1 MHMFKSLFKSAL
13 PHLIAVAVF
22 AIVAIVYCKP
32 ALEGKVL
39 QQSDITQ
46 WKGMAQD
53 ALNYK
58 DQYGTTPL
66 WTNNMFG
73 GMPAY
78 QITGIPGISFS
89 IGILDQLFTLNL
101 PEPIGLFFLASI
113 CFYFLAQV
121 LGFSTVIGI
130 IGGLAYSYA
139 TYNPIIVVVGHITKM
154 HAIAYLPFFIGSI
167 LLIFQKKYYLGAICT
182 AIATTLFVQSNHLQ
196 INYYG
201 LIIVL
206 VMSVFYL
213 VQWIKAKDFTHI
225 YKTIGFSLV
234 AGLMGLAV
242 NAVMLIGTAEFGKST
257 IRGGS
262 ALATKDSK
270 ITNTGLNKD
279 YALSYS
285 MFLSEPLVMMFPH
298 IYGASSDPNLVDP
311 TKSKAIEV
319 LQQMQPEVGQQLQ
332 SFLQF
337 YWGGIGFTAGP
348 PYVGVIIC
356 FFAFIG
362 FGSNKN
368 PNRWWIGA
376 VIVLSVLLAAG
387 AYFESFN
394 LVILKYLPL
403 YNKFRAPSMII
414 IVPTLLIG
422 ILAMYGMSAVIKA
435 TNFKSFLQEHKIG
448 WISLGFVFFAVM
460 ALYFSADFKS
470 ESEKQL
476 MSQIMQIQDPNQKAA
491 FEGPA
496 RDLVNAIAE
505 DRKGFI
511 ESDLARTFMF
521 IGAAFLIIYF
531 YIKRSIQE
539 TFFIVAIG
547 ILTLVDLF
555 QINVQYLKASQYVEA
570 AENDNA
576 FALTALDNALLKDKT
591 HYRVIDISRGVQN
604 SFNEGAILA
613 YHHKLVGGY
622 NPAKLSIY
630 QDLIENQWYNFPNC
644 LPTLNMMNTKY
655 IITGN
660 MASDTIPNPDALGN
674 AWFVKGIEFK
684 KGPRAVM
691 DHLSFFN
698 PKDTAVM
705 DEQDKIED
713 LAGLQVD
720 SNASIQLVQNKND
733 EVSYKAKTNAKQL
746 AVFSEIYYKDGWK
759 AFIDEKE
766 SPIVKVNY
774 VLRGLVVPAGDH
786 TIKFEFK
793 PASIT
798 GAKQIAGVASILL
811 WLSLITTIVFAVKN
825 LNKKENT
832 AK

>member
-1 MHMFKSLFKSAL
+1 MLKTIFKSAL
-13 PHLIAVAVF
+13 PHLLAIFVF

-32 ALEGKVL
+32 AIEGKVL
-39 QQSDITQ
+39 QQSDVTQ

-58 DQYGTTPL
+58 AQNGTTPL
-66 WTNNMFG
+66 WTNSMFG
-73 GMPAY
+73 GMPTF
-78 QITGIPGISFS
+78 QITGIPVSPYS
-89 IGILDQLFTLNL
+89 IGALDGIFTLRL
-101 PEPIGLFFLASI
+101 AEPVGLFFLASL

-121 LGFSTVIGI
+121 LGFSTLIGI

-139 TYNPIIVVVGHITKM
+139 TYNPIIVVVGHMTKM
-154 HAIAYLPFFIGSI
+154 HAIAYLPFFIGAI
-167 LLIFQKKYYLGAICT
+167 LLIFQKKYYIGAICT
-182 AIATTLFVQSNHLQ
+182 AIATALFVQANHLQ

-206 VMSVFYL
+206 AMSLYYL
-213 VQWIKAKDFTHI
+213 VIWIKAKEYTHI
-225 YKTIGFSLV
+225 LKTIGFSLI

-242 NAVMLIGTAEFGKST
+242 NAIMLMSTAEYGKAS

-298 IYGASSDPNLVDP
+298 VYGASSDPNLVDP
-311 TKSKAIEV
+311 AKSKAIEV

-348 PYVGVIIC
+348 PYVGIIIC
-356 FFAFIG
+356 FFACIG

-376 VIVLSVLLAAG
+376 VIVLSILLAAG
-387 AYFESFN
+387 SYFETFN
-394 LVILKYLPL
+394 VFILEHLPL
-403 YNKFRAPSMII
+403 YNKFRAPSMILVI
-414 IVPTLLIG
+414 PTLLIG
-422 ILAMYGMSAVIKA
+422 VLAMYGINA
-435 TNFKSFLQEHKIG
+435 TLQANNFKSFIEAHKIG
-448 WISLGFVFFAVM
+448 WITLGFILLAILG
-460 ALYFSADFKS
+460 LYFTSDFKS

-491 FEGPA
+491 FETPA
-496 RDLVNAIAE
+496 RDMVNAIAE

-511 ESDLARTFMF
+511 ESDLTRALIF
-521 IGAAFLIIYF
+521 IGIAFLLIF
-531 YIKRSIQE
+531 LYIKQTIQQ
-539 TFFIVAIG
+539 TIFIIG
-547 ILTLVDLF
+547 VGLLTLVDLF
-555 QINVQYLKASQYVEA
+555 QINVQYLKPSQFVEA
-570 AENDNA
+570 TENENV
-576 FALTALDNALLKDKT
+576 FALTALDNALLKDT
-591 HYRVIDISRGVQN
+591 SNYRIIDLRRGVQN
-604 SFNEGAILA
+604 AFNEGAIMA

-630 QDLIENQWYNFPNC
+630 QDLIENQWYQFPNC

-674 AWFVKGIEFK
+674 AWFVKGIQYK

-698 PKDTAVM
+698 PKDTAVI
-705 DEQDKIED
+705 DEQDKLD
-713 LAGLQVD
+713 VLSGLQVD
-720 SNASIQLVQNKND
+720 SNAKIQLIDNQND
-733 EVSYKAKTNAKQL
+733 LIFYTAKTNAKQL
-746 AVFSEIYYKDGWK
+746 AVFSEIYYRDGWK
-759 AFIDEKE
+759 AYIDDQE
-766 SPIVKVNY
+766 SPILKVNY
-774 VLRGLVVPAGDH
+774 VLRGLVIPAGDH
-786 TIKFEFK
+786 KIRFEFK
-793 PASIT
+793 PASVT
-798 GAKQIAGVASILL
+798 RAKQIAGVASILL
-811 WLSLITTIVFAVKN
+811 WIALVAFIAMTIQQFI
-825 LNKKENT
+825 KKQNS
-832 AK
+832 AQ

>member
-1 MHMFKSLFKSAL
+1 
-13 PHLIAVAVF
+13 
-22 AIVAIVYCKP
+22 
-32 ALEGKVL
+32 
-39 QQSDITQ
+39 
-46 WKGMAQD
+46 
-53 ALNYK
+53 
-58 DQYGTTPL
+58 
-66 WTNNMFG
+66 
-73 GMPAY
+73 
-78 QITGIPGISFS
+78 
-89 IGILDQLFTLNL
+89 
-101 PEPIGLFFLASI
+101 
-113 CFYFLAQV
+113 
-121 LGFSTVIGI
+121 
-130 IGGLAYSYA
+130 
-139 TYNPIIVVVGHITKM
+139 
-154 HAIAYLPFFIGSI
+154 
-167 LLIFQKKYYLGAICT
+167 
-182 AIATTLFVQSNHLQ
+182 
-196 INYYG
+196 
-201 LIIVL
+201 
-206 VMSVFYL
+206 MSVFYL

-311 TKSKAIEV
+311 SKSKAIEV

-362 FGSNKN
+362 FGSNMN

-387 AYFESFN
+387 SYFESFN
-394 LVILKYLPL
+394 LMILKYLPL

-414 IVPTLLIG
+414 VVPTLLIG
-422 ILAMYGMSAVIKA
+422 ILAMYGLNATLKA

-448 WISLGFVFFAVM
+448 WISLGLVIFAM
-460 ALYFSADFKS
+460 IALYFNADFKS

-491 FEGPA
+491 FETPA

-511 ESDLARTFMF
+511 ESDITRTFVF
-521 IGAAFLIIYF
+521 IGIAFLLIF
-531 YIKRSIQE
+531 LYIKRSIQE
-539 TFFIVAIG
+539 TVFIIAIG
-547 ILTLVDLF
+547 ILSLVDLF
-555 QINVQYLKASQYVEA
+555 QINVQYLKPSQYVEA
-570 AENDNA
+570 AENENA
-576 FALTALDNALLKDKT
+576 FALTALDNALLNDKS
-591 HYRVIDISRGVQN
+591 HYRIIDLRRGVQN

-674 AWFVKGIEFK
+674 AWFVKGIEYK

-713 LAGLQVD
+713 LAVLQVD
-720 SNASIQLVQNKND
+720 SNASIQLVENKND
-733 EVSYKAKTNAKQL
+733 EITYKAKTNAKQL

-759 AFIDEKE
+759 ATIDDKE
-766 SPIVKVNY
+766 APIVKVNY
-774 VLRGLVVPAGDH
+774 VLRGLVIPAGDH

-798 GAKQIAGVASILL
+798 SARQIAGIASILL
-811 WLSLITTIVFAVKN
+811 WLSLVTMIAFAVKN
-825 LNKKENT
+825 MNKKENA

>member
-1 MHMFKSLFKSAL
+1 MYMFKSLFKSAL
-13 PHLIAVAVF
+13 PHLIAVAIF

-53 ALNYK
+53 AMNYK

-206 VMSVFYL
+206 MMSVFYL

-225 YKTIGFSLV
+225 YKTVGFSLV

-311 TKSKAIEV
+311 TTSKAIAV
-319 LQQMQPEVGQQLQ
+319 LQQMQPEIGQQLQ

-348 PYVGVIIC
+348 PYVGILIC

-362 FGSNKN
+362 FGSNMN

-376 VIVLSVLLAAG
+376 VIILSVLLAAG
-387 AYFESFN
+387 SYFESFN
-394 LVILKYLPL
+394 LVILKYIPL

-435 TNFKSFLQEHKIG
+435 TNFKSFLQAHKIG
-448 WISLGFVFFAVM
+448 WISLGLVLFAVVGM
-460 ALYFSADFKS
+460 YFSSDFKS

-476 MSQIMQIQDPNQKAA
+476 MTQIMQIQDPNQKAA
-491 FEGPA
+491 FEAPA

-511 ESDLARTFMF
+511 ESDITRTLIF
-521 IGAAFLIIYF
+521 IGIAFFLIF
-531 YIKRSIQE
+531 LYIKRSIQE
-539 TFFIVAIG
+539 TVFIAAIG
-547 ILTLVDLF
+547 ILSLVDLF
-555 QINVQYLKASQYVEA
+555 QINVQYLKPSQYVEA

-576 FALTALDNALLKDKT
+576 FALTALDNALLKDKS
-591 HYRVIDISRGVQN
+591 HYRIIDLRRGVQN

-660 MASDTIPNPDALGN
+660 MASDSIPNPDALGN

-713 LAGLQVD
+713 LAGFQVD
-720 SNASIQLVQNKND
+720 STASIQLVQNKND
-733 EVSYKAKTNAKQL
+733 EITYKAITKAKQL

-759 AFIDEKE
+759 AYINDKE
-766 SPIVKVNY
+766 TPIVKVNY

-798 GAKQIAGVASILL
+798 GARQIAGVASILL
-811 WLSLITTIVFAVKN
+811 WLSLITMIAFAFKN

>member
-1 MHMFKSLFKSAL
+1 MYMFKSLFKSAL
-13 PHLIAVAVF
+13 PHLIAVAIF

-225 YKTIGFSLV
+225 YKTVGFSLV

>member
-1 MHMFKSLFKSAL
+1 
-13 PHLIAVAVF
+13 
-22 AIVAIVYCKP
+22 
-32 ALEGKVL
+32 
-39 QQSDITQ
+39 
-46 WKGMAQD
+46 
-53 ALNYK
+53 
-58 DQYGTTPL
+58 
-66 WTNNMFG
+66 
-73 GMPAY
+73 
-78 QITGIPGISFS
+78 
-89 IGILDQLFTLNL
+89 
-101 PEPIGLFFLASI
+101 
-113 CFYFLAQV
+113 
-121 LGFSTVIGI
+121 
-130 IGGLAYSYA
+130 
-139 TYNPIIVVVGHITKM
+139 
-154 HAIAYLPFFIGSI
+154 
-167 LLIFQKKYYLGAICT
+167 
-182 AIATTLFVQSNHLQ
+182 
-196 INYYG
+196 
-201 LIIVL
+201 
-206 VMSVFYL
+206 MSVFYL

-225 YKTIGFSLV
+225 FKTVGFSLA

-262 ALATKDSK
+262 ALATKDSR

-298 IYGASSDPNLVDP
+298 IYGASNDPNLVDP
-311 TKSKAIEV
+311 AKSKAIEV
-319 LQQMQPEVGQQLQ
+319 LQQMQPEIGQQLQ

-368 PNRWWIGA
+368 PNRWWIA
-376 VIVLSVLLAAG
+376 TVIVLSIMLAAG
-387 AYFESFN
+387 SYFESFN

-414 IVPTLLIG
+414 VVPTLLIG
-422 ILAMYGMSAVIKA
+422 ILAMYGISATIKA

-448 WISLGFVFFAVM
+448 WVSLGLVFFAVM
-460 ALYFSADFKS
+460 ALYFSSDFKS

-511 ESDLARTFMF
+511 ESDLTRTFIF
-521 IGAAFLIIYF
+521 IGIAFLFIF
-531 YIKRSIQE
+531 LYIKRTIQE
-539 TFFIVAIG
+539 TIFILAIG
-547 ILTLVDLF
+547 VLTLVDIF
-555 QINVQYLKASQYVEA
+555 QINVQYLKPSQYVDA
-570 AENDNA
+570 SENENV
-576 FALTALDNALLKDKT
+576 FALTALDNALLKDKSN
-591 HYRVIDISRGVQN
+591 YRIIDIRRGVQTA
-604 SFNEGAILA
+604 FNEGAIMA

-684 KGPRAVM
+684 KGPRAVI
-691 DHLSFFN
+691 DHLSNFN

-705 DEQDKIED
+705 DEQDKIEA
-713 LAGLQVD
+713 LNGLQVD
-720 SNASIQLVQNKND
+720 SSATIQLVDNKND
-733 EVSYKAKTNAKQL
+733 EVNYAAKSNAKQL

-759 AFIDEKE
+759 AYVDEKE
-766 SPIVKVNY
+766 TPIVNVNY

-786 TIKFEFK
+786 KIRFEFK
-793 PASIT
+793 PDSIANT
-798 GAKQIAGVASILL
+798 QKLAGVASILL
-811 WLSLITTIVFAVKN
+811 WLGLIASIALAFQQFTKKQNTTI
-825 LNKKENT
+825 
-832 AK
+832 

>member
-1 MHMFKSLFKSAL
+1 MNMFKSLFKSAL
-13 PHLIAVAVF
+13 PHLIAVAIF

-53 ALNYK
+53 AMNYK
-58 DQYGTTPL
+58 DQFGVTPL

-167 LLIFQKKYYLGAICT
+167 LLIFQRKYYLGAICT

-201 LIIVL
+201 LIIVI

-213 VQWIKAKDFTHI
+213 VQWIKAKDFSHI

-362 FGSNKN
+362 FGSKMN
-368 PNRWWIGA
+368 PNRWWIGT

-422 ILAMYGMSAVIKA
+422 NLAMYGMSAVTKA
-435 TNFKSFLQEHKIG
+435 TNFKSFLQEHKFG
-448 WISLGFVFFAVM
+448 WIALGFVFVALLG
-460 ALYFSADFKS
+460 LYFSADFKS

-476 MSQIMQIQDPNQKAA
+476 MSQIMQIQDPNQRAA
-491 FEGPA
+491 FESPA

-511 ESDLARTFMF
+511 ESDITRSFIF
-521 IGAAFLIIYF
+521 IGIALFLIF
-531 YIKRSIQE
+531 LYIKRSIQE
-539 TFFIVAIG
+539 TVLIAAIG
-547 ILTLVDLF
+547 ILSLVDLF
-555 QINVQYLKASQYVEA
+555 QINVQYLKPSQYVEA

-591 HYRVIDISRGVQN
+591 HFRIIDIRRGVQN

-660 MASDTIPNPDALGN
+660 MASDTTPNPGTLGN

-698 PKDTAVM
+698 PKDSAVM
-705 DEQDKIED
+705 DEEDKIED

-720 SNASIQLVQNKND
+720 STASIQLVENKND

-759 AFIDEKE
+759 AYINEKE
-766 SPIVKVNY
+766 APIVKVNY

-786 TIKFEFK
+786 NIKFEFK

-798 GAKQIAGVASILL
+798 GAKQIAGVASALL
-811 WLSLITTIVFAVKN
+811 WLSLITMIAFAFKN

>member
-1 MHMFKSLFKSAL
+1 MNMFKSLFKSAL
-13 PHLIAVAVF
+13 PHLIAVAIF

-53 ALNYK
+53 AMNYK

-78 QITGIPGISFS
+78 QITGISGTTFT
-89 IGILDQLFTLNL
+89 IGMLDRLFTLNL

-121 LGFSTVIGI
+121 LGFSTIIGI

-348 PYVGVIIC
+348 PYVGILIC

-368 PNRWWIGA
+368 PNRWWIAA
-376 VIVLSVLLAAG
+376 VIVLSIMLAAG
-387 AYFESFN
+387 SYFESFN

-414 IVPTLLIG
+414 VVPTLLIG
-422 ILAMYGMSAVIKA
+422 ILAMYGISATLKA

-448 WISLGFVFFAVM
+448 WISLGLVFFAVM
-460 ALYFSADFKS
+460 ALYFSSDFKS

-491 FEGPA
+491 FEAPA

-511 ESDLARTFMF
+511 ESDLTRTFIF
-521 IGAAFLIIYF
+521 IGIAFLFIF
-531 YIKRSIQE
+531 LYIKRTIQE
-539 TFFIVAIG
+539 TLFILAIG
-547 ILTLVDLF
+547 VLTLVDIF
-555 QINVQYLKASQYVEA
+555 QINVQYLKPSQYVDA
-570 AENDNA
+570 SENENV
-576 FALTALDNALLKDKT
+576 FALTALDNALMKDKSN
-591 HYRVIDISRGVQN
+591 YRIIDIRRGVQTA
-604 SFNEGAILA
+604 FNEGAIMA

-691 DHLSFFN
+691 DHLRFFN

-720 SNASIQLVQNKND
+720 SNARIQLVDNKND
-733 EVSYKAKTNAKQL
+733 EVNYTAKTNVKQL

-759 AFIDEKE
+759 AYINDKE
-766 SPIVKVNY
+766 APIVKVNY

-798 GAKQIAGVASILL
+798 SARQIAGVSSILL
-811 WLSLITTIVFAVKN
+811 WLSLVTMIAFAFKN

>member
-1 MHMFKSLFKSAL
+1 MLKTILKSSL
-13 PHLIAVAVF
+13 PHLLAIFIF
-22 AIVAIVYCKP
+22 AIVAIVYCQP

-39 QQSDITQ
+39 QQSDVTQ

-58 DQYGTTPL
+58 AQNGTTPL
-66 WTNNMFG
+66 WTNSMFG
-73 GMPAY
+73 GMPTF
-78 QITGIPGISFS
+78 QITGIPVSSYS
-89 IGILDQLFTLNL
+89 IGALDGIFTLYL
-101 PEPIGLFFLASI
+101 TEPVGLFFLASI

-121 LGFSTVIGI
+121 LGFSTLIGI

-139 TYNPIIVVVGHITKM
+139 TYNPIIVVVGHMTKM
-154 HAIAYLPFFIGSI
+154 HAIAYLPFFIGAI

-182 AIATTLFVQSNHLQ
+182 AIATALFVQANHLQ

-206 VMSVFYL
+206 AMSIFYL
-213 VQWIKAKDFTHI
+213 VVWIKAKDYTHI
-225 YKTIGFSLV
+225 LKTIGFSLV
-234 AGLMGLAV
+234 AGITGLAV
-242 NAVMLIGTAEFGKST
+242 NAIMLMSTAEYGKAS

-311 TKSKAIEV
+311 AKSKAIEV

-348 PYVGVIIC
+348 PYVGIIIC
-356 FFAFIG
+356 FLACIG
-362 FGSNKN
+362 FGSNQN

-376 VIVLSVLLAAG
+376 VIVLSILLAAG
-387 AYFESFN
+387 SYFETFN
-394 LVILKYLPL
+394 LFILEHLPL

-414 IVPTLLIG
+414 VVPTLLIG
-422 ILAMYGMSAVIKA
+422 VLAMYGFNAILKA
-435 TNFKSFLQEHKIG
+435 TNFKQFIQEHKTG
-448 WISLGFVFFAVM
+448 WITLGLVFFAVL
-460 ALYFSADFKS
+460 ALYFTSDFKS

-476 MSQIMQIQDPNQKAA
+476 MNQIMQIQDPNQKAA
-491 FEGPA
+491 FETPA
-496 RDLVNAIAE
+496 RDMVNAIAE

-511 ESDLARTFMF
+511 ESDLTRTFIF
-521 IGAAFLIIYF
+521 IGIAFLLIYL
-531 YIKRSIQE
+531 YIKQSIQQ
-539 TFFIVAIG
+539 TIFIVGIG
-547 ILTLVDLF
+547 LLALVDLF
-555 QINVQYLKASQYVEA
+555 QINVQYLKPSQYVEA
-570 AENDNA
+570 TENENV
-576 FALTALDNALLKDKT
+576 FALTDLDNALLKDKSN
-591 HYRVIDISRGVQN
+591 YRIIDLRRGVQN
-604 SFNEGAILA
+604 AFNEGAIMA

-630 QDLIENQWYNFPNC
+630 QDLIENQWYQFPNC

-674 AWFVKGIEFK
+674 AWFVKGIEYK

-698 PKDTAVM
+698 PKDTAVI
-705 DEQDKIED
+705 DEQDKID
-713 LAGLQVD
+713 ALTGLQMD
-720 SNASIQLVQNKND
+720 SAAKIQLIDNQND
-733 EVSYKAKTNAKQL
+733 MLYYTASTNAKQL
-746 AVFSEIYYKDGWK
+746 AVFSEIYYREGWK
-759 AFIDEKE
+759 AYIDEQAT
-766 SPIVKVNY
+766 PIVKVNY
-774 VLRGLVVPAGDH
+774 VLRGLVVPAGNH
-786 TIKFEFK
+786 KIRFEFK
-793 PASIT
+793 PDSVT
-798 GAKQIAGVASILL
+798 RAKQIANIASILL
-811 WLSLITTIVFAVKN
+811 WLALIAFIVLAVKQFMDKQKAA
-825 LNKKENT
+825 L
-832 AK
+832 

>member
-1 MHMFKSLFKSAL
+1 MNMFKSLFKSAL
-13 PHLIAVAVF
+13 PHLIAVAIF

-53 ALNYK
+53 ALNYR
-58 DQYGTTPL
+58 DQNGVTPL
-66 WTNNMFG
+66 WTNSMFG

-78 QITGIPGISFS
+78 QITGIPGNAYS
-89 IGILDQLFTLNL
+89 IGMLDQLFTLNL
-101 PEPIGLFFLASI
+101 AEPIGLFFLASI

-139 TYNPIIVVVGHITKM
+139 TYNPIIIVVGHITKM

-167 LLIFQKKYYLGAICT
+167 LLIFQKKYYLGAVCT
-182 AIATTLFVQSNHLQ
+182 AIATTLFVQANHLQ

-262 ALATKDSK
+262 ALATKESK

-298 IYGASSDPNLVDP
+298 IYGASNDPNLVDP

-348 PYVGVIIC
+348 PYVGILIC

-362 FGSNKN
+362 FGSKMN

-376 VIVLSVLLAAG
+376 VIVLSVMLAAG
-387 AYFESFN
+387 SYFESFN

-414 IVPTLLIG
+414 VVPTLLIG
-422 ILAMYGMSAVIKA
+422 ILALYGMSAVLKA
-435 TNFKSFLQEHKIG
+435 SNFKSFLQEHKIG
-448 WISLGFVFFAVM
+448 WITLGLVFFAVI
-460 ALYFSADFKS
+460 ALYFSSDFKS

-511 ESDLARTFMF
+511 ESDLTRAFIF
-521 IGAAFLIIYF
+521 IGIAFLLIF
-531 YIKRSIQE
+531 LYIKRSIQE
-539 TFFIVAIG
+539 MVFIAGIG
-547 ILTLVDLF
+547 ILSLVDLF
-555 QINVQYLKASQYVEA
+555 QINVQYLKPSQYIEA
-570 AENDNA
+570 SENENA
-576 FALTALDNALLKDKT
+576 FALTALDNALLNDKS
-591 HYRVIDISRGVQN
+591 HYRIIDLRRGIQN

-655 IITGN
+655 IISGN
-660 MASDTIPNPDALGN
+660 MATDTTPNTGALGN
-674 AWFVKGIEFK
+674 AWFVKGIEYK

-698 PKDTAVM
+698 PKDTAVI
-705 DEQDKIED
+705 DEQDKIEG
-713 LAGLQVD
+713 LLGLQVD
-720 SNASIQLVQNKND
+720 STASIQLVENKND
-733 EVSYKAKTNAKQL
+733 EITYKAKTNAKQL

-759 AFIDEKE
+759 AYINDQET
-766 SPIVKVNY
+766 PIVKVNY

-786 TIKFEFK
+786 KIKFEFK
-793 PASIT
+793 PTSIT
-798 GAKQIAGVASILL
+798 SAKQIAGVASILL
-811 WLSLITTIVFAVKN
+811 WLSLITMIAFSVKN

-832 AK
+832 AN

>member
-1 MHMFKSLFKSAL
+1 MLKTILKSSL
-13 PHLIAVAVF
+13 PHLLAIFIF
-22 AIVAIVYCKP
+22 AIVAIVYCQP

-39 QQSDITQ
+39 QQSDVTQ

-58 DQYGTTPL
+58 AQNGTTPL
-66 WTNNMFG
+66 WTNSMFG
-73 GMPAY
+73 GMPTF
-78 QITGIPGISFS
+78 QITGIPVSSYS
-89 IGILDQLFTLNL
+89 IGALDGIFTLYL
-101 PEPIGLFFLASI
+101 TEPVGLFFLASI

-121 LGFSTVIGI
+121 LGFSTLIGI

-139 TYNPIIVVVGHITKM
+139 TYNPIIVVVGHMTKM
-154 HAIAYLPFFIGSI
+154 HAIAYLPFFIGAI

-182 AIATTLFVQSNHLQ
+182 AIATALFVQANHLQ

-206 VMSVFYL
+206 AMSIFYL
-213 VQWIKAKDFTHI
+213 VVWIKAKDYTHI
-225 YKTIGFSLV
+225 LKTIGFSLV
-234 AGLMGLAV
+234 AGITGLAV
-242 NAVMLIGTAEFGKST
+242 NAIMLMSTAEYGKAS

-311 TKSKAIEV
+311 AKSKAIEV

-348 PYVGVIIC
+348 PYVGIIIC
-356 FFAFIG
+356 FLACIG
-362 FGSNKN
+362 FGSNQN

-376 VIVLSVLLAAG
+376 VIVLSILLAAG
-387 AYFESFN
+387 SYFETFN
-394 LVILKYLPL
+394 LFILEHLPL

-414 IVPTLLIG
+414 VVPTLLIG
-422 ILAMYGMSAVIKA
+422 VLAMYGFNAILKA
-435 TNFKSFLQEHKIG
+435 TNFKQFIQENKTG
-448 WISLGFVFFAVM
+448 WITLGLVFFAVL
-460 ALYFSADFKS
+460 ALYFTSDFKS

-476 MSQIMQIQDPNQKAA
+476 MNQIMQIQDPNQKAA
-491 FEGPA
+491 FETPA
-496 RDLVNAIAE
+496 RDMVNAIAE

-511 ESDLARTFMF
+511 ESDLTRAFIF
-521 IGAAFLIIYF
+521 IGIAFLLIYL
-531 YIKRSIQE
+531 YIKQSIQQ
-539 TFFIVAIG
+539 TIFIVGIG
-547 ILTLVDLF
+547 LLALVDLF
-555 QINVQYLKASQYVEA
+555 QINVQYLKPSQYVEA
-570 AENDNA
+570 TENENV
-576 FALTALDNALLKDKT
+576 FALTDLDNALLKDKSN
-591 HYRVIDISRGVQN
+591 YRIIDLRRGVQN
-604 SFNEGAILA
+604 AFNEGAIMA

-630 QDLIENQWYNFPNC
+630 QDLIENQWYQFPNC

-674 AWFVKGIEFK
+674 AWFVKGIEYK

-698 PKDTAVM
+698 PKDTAVI
-705 DEQDKIED
+705 DEQDKID
-713 LAGLQVD
+713 ALTGLQMD
-720 SNASIQLVQNKND
+720 SAAKIQLIDNQND
-733 EVSYKAKTNAKQL
+733 MLYYTASTNTKQL
-746 AVFSEIYYKDGWK
+746 AVFSEIYYREGWK
-759 AFIDEKE
+759 AYIDEQAT
-766 SPIVKVNY
+766 PIVKVNY
-774 VLRGLVVPAGDH
+774 VLRGLVVPAGNH
-786 TIKFEFK
+786 KIRFEFK
-793 PASIT
+793 PDSVT
-798 GAKQIAGVASILL
+798 RAKQIANIASILL
-811 WLSLITTIVFAVKN
+811 WLALIAFIVLAVKQFMDKQKAA
-825 LNKKENT
+825 L
-832 AK
+832 

>member
-1 MHMFKSLFKSAL
+1 MLKTIFKSAL
-13 PHLIAVAVF
+13 PHLLAIFVF

-32 ALEGKVL
+32 AIEGKVL
-39 QQSDITQ
+39 QQSDVTQ

-58 DQYGTTPL
+58 AQNGTTPL
-66 WTNNMFG
+66 WTNSMFG
-73 GMPAY
+73 GMPTF
-78 QITGIPGISFS
+78 QITGIPVSPYS
-89 IGILDQLFTLNL
+89 IGALDGVFTLRL
-101 PEPIGLFFLASI
+101 AEPVGLFFLASL

-121 LGFSTVIGI
+121 LGFSTLIGI

-139 TYNPIIVVVGHITKM
+139 TYNPIIVVVGHMTKM
-154 HAIAYLPFFIGSI
+154 HAIAYLPFFIGAI
-167 LLIFQKKYYLGAICT
+167 LLIFQKKYYIGAICT
-182 AIATTLFVQSNHLQ
+182 AIATALFVQANHLQ

-206 VMSVFYL
+206 AMSLYYL
-213 VQWIKAKDFTHI
+213 VIWIKAKEYTHI
-225 YKTIGFSLV
+225 LKTIGFSLI

-242 NAVMLIGTAEFGKST
+242 NAIMLMSTAEYGKAS

-298 IYGASSDPNLVDP
+298 VYGASSDPNLVDP
-311 TKSKAIEV
+311 AKSKAIEV

-348 PYVGVIIC
+348 PYVGIIIC
-356 FFAFIG
+356 FFACIG

-368 PNRWWIGA
+368 PNRLWIGP
-376 VIVLSVLLAAG
+376 VIVLSILLAAG
-387 AYFESFN
+387 SYFETFN
-394 LVILKYLPL
+394 VFILEHLPL
-403 YNKFRAPSMII
+403 YNKFRAPSMILVI
-414 IVPTLLIG
+414 PTLLIG
-422 ILAMYGMSAVIKA
+422 VLAMYGINA
-435 TNFKSFLQEHKIG
+435 TLQANNFKSFIEAHKIG
-448 WISLGFVFFAVM
+448 WITLGFILLAILG
-460 ALYFSADFKS
+460 LYFTSDFKS

-491 FEGPA
+491 FETPA
-496 RDLVNAIAE
+496 RDMVNAIAE
-505 DRKGFI
+505 DRQGFI
-511 ESDLARTFMF
+511 ESDLTRALIF
-521 IGAAFLIIYF
+521 IGIAFLLIF
-531 YIKRSIQE
+531 LYIKQTIQH
-539 TFFIVAIG
+539 TIFIIG
-547 ILTLVDLF
+547 IGLLTLVDLF
-555 QINVQYLKASQYVEA
+555 QINVQYLKPSQFVETT
-570 AENDNA
+570 ENENV
-576 FALTALDNALLKDKT
+576 FALTALDNALLKDT
-591 HYRVIDISRGVQN
+591 SNYRIIDLRRGVQN
-604 SFNEGAILA
+604 AFNEGAIMA

-630 QDLIENQWYNFPNC
+630 QDLIENQWYQFPNC

-674 AWFVKGIEFK
+674 AWFVKGIQYK

-698 PKDTAVM
+698 PKDTAVI
-705 DEQDKIED
+705 DEQDKLD
-713 LAGLQVD
+713 VLSGLQVD
-720 SNASIQLVQNKND
+720 SNAKIQLIDNQND
-733 EVSYKAKTNAKQL
+733 LIFYTAKTNAKQL
-746 AVFSEIYYKDGWK
+746 AVFSEIYYRDGWK
-759 AFIDEKE
+759 AYIDDQE
-766 SPIVKVNY
+766 SPILKVNY

-786 TIKFEFK
+786 KIRFEFK
-793 PASIT
+793 PASVT
-798 GAKQIAGVASILL
+798 RAKQIAGVASILL
-811 WLSLITTIVFAVKN
+811 WIALVAFIAMTIQQFI
-825 LNKKENT
+825 KKQNS
-832 AK
+832 AQ

>member
-1 MHMFKSLFKSAL
+1 MNMFKSLFKSAL
-13 PHLIAVAVF
+13 PHLIAVAIF

-53 ALNYK
+53 ALNYR
-58 DQYGTTPL
+58 DQNGVTPL
-66 WTNNMFG
+66 WTNSMFG

-78 QITGIPGISFS
+78 QITGIPGNAYS
-89 IGILDQLFTLNL
+89 IGMLDQLFTLNL
-101 PEPIGLFFLASI
+101 AEPIGLFFLASI

-139 TYNPIIVVVGHITKM
+139 TYNPIIIVVGHITKM

-167 LLIFQKKYYLGAICT
+167 LLIFQKKYYLGAVCT
-182 AIATTLFVQSNHLQ
+182 AIATTLFVQANHLQ

-298 IYGASSDPNLVDP
+298 IYGASNDPNLVDP

-348 PYVGVIIC
+348 PYVGIIIC

-362 FGSNKN
+362 FGSKMN

-376 VIVLSVLLAAG
+376 VIVLSVMLAAG
-387 AYFESFN
+387 SYFESFN

-414 IVPTLLIG
+414 VVPTLLIG
-422 ILAMYGMSAVIKA
+422 ILALYGMSAVLKA
-435 TNFKSFLQEHKIG
+435 SNFKSFLQEHKIG
-448 WISLGFVFFAVM
+448 WITLGLVFFAVI
-460 ALYFSADFKS
+460 ALYFSSDFKS

-511 ESDLARTFMF
+511 ESDLTRAFIF
-521 IGAAFLIIYF
+521 IGIAFFLIF
-531 YIKRSIQE
+531 LYIKRSIQE
-539 TFFIVAIG
+539 MVFIVGIG
-547 ILTLVDLF
+547 ILSLVDLF
-555 QINVQYLKASQYVEA
+555 QINVQYLKPSQYVEA
-570 AENDNA
+570 SENENA
-576 FALTALDNALLKDKT
+576 FALTALDNALLNDKS
-591 HYRVIDISRGVQN
+591 HYRIIDLRRGIQN

-660 MASDTIPNPDALGN
+660 MASDTVPNPDALGN
-674 AWFVKGIEFK
+674 AWFVKGIEYK

-698 PKDTAVM
+698 PKDTAVI
-705 DEQDKIED
+705 DEQDKIEG
-713 LAGLQVD
+713 LSGLQVD
-720 SNASIQLVQNKND
+720 STASIQLVENKND
-733 EVSYKAKTNAKQL
+733 EITYKAKTNAKQL

-759 AFIDEKE
+759 AYINEQE
-766 SPIVKVNY
+766 TPIVKVNY

-786 TIKFEFK
+786 KIKFEFK
-793 PASIT
+793 PTSIT
-798 GAKQIAGVASILL
+798 SAKQIAGVASILL
-811 WLSLITTIVFAVKN
+811 WLSLITMIAFAVKN

-832 AK
+832 AN

>member
-1 MHMFKSLFKSAL
+1 MLKTFFKSLL
-13 PHLIAVAVF
+13 PHLLAIFVF
-22 AIVAIVYCKP
+22 AVVAIVYCKP

-39 QQSDITQ
+39 QQSDVTQ

-58 DQYGTTPL
+58 AKYGTTPL
-66 WTNNMFG
+66 WTNSMFG
-73 GMPAY
+73 GMPTF
-78 QITGIPGISFS
+78 QITGIPVNAYS
-89 IGILDQLFTLNL
+89 IGALDGIFTLRL
-101 PEPIGLFFLASI
+101 AEPVGLFFLASI

-121 LGFSTVIGI
+121 LGFSTLIGI
-130 IGGLAYSYA
+130 VGGLAYSYA
-139 TYNPIIVVVGHITKM
+139 TYNPIIVVVGHMTKM
-154 HAIAYLPFFIGSI
+154 HAIAYLPFFIGAI

-182 AIATTLFVQSNHLQ
+182 AIATALFVQANHLQ

-206 VMSVFYL
+206 GMSIFYL
-213 VQWIKAKDFTHI
+213 IQWIKAKDYTHI
-225 YKTIGFSLV
+225 LKTFGFSLV
-234 AGLMGLAV
+234 AGILGLAV
-242 NAVMLIGTAEFGKST
+242 NAIMLMSTAEYGKAS

-298 IYGASSDPNLVDP
+298 IYGGSSDPNLVDP
-311 TKSKAIEV
+311 AKSKAIEV

-348 PYVGVIIC
+348 PYVGIILC
-356 FFAFIG
+356 FFACIG

-376 VIVLSVLLAAG
+376 VIALSILLAAG
-387 AYFESFN
+387 SYFETFN
-394 LVILKYLPL
+394 LFILEHLPL

-414 IVPTLLIG
+414 VVPTLLIG
-422 ILAMYGMSAVIKA
+422 VLAMYGISATLKA
-435 TNFKSFLQEHKIG
+435 TNFKSFIQEHKTS
-448 WISLGFVFFAVM
+448 WITLGLIVFAVL
-460 ALYFSADFKS
+460 ALYFSSDFKS

-491 FEGPA
+491 FETPA
-496 RDLVNAIAE
+496 RDMVNAIAE

-511 ESDLARTFMF
+511 ESDLTRALIF
-521 IGAAFLIIYF
+521 IGIAFFLIYL
-531 YIKRSIQE
+531 YIKQTIQQ

-547 ILTLVDLF
+547 IISMIDLF
-555 QINVQYLKASQYVEA
+555 QINVQYLKPSQFVEA
-570 AENDNA
+570 AESDNV
-576 FALTALDNALLKDKT
+576 FALTALDNALLKDT
-591 HYRVIDISRGVQN
+591 SDYRIIDLRRGVQN
-604 SFNEGAILA
+604 AFNEGAIMA

-630 QDLIENQWYNFPNC
+630 QDLIENQWYKFPNC

-660 MASDTIPNPDALGN
+660 MASDTIANPDALGN
-674 AWFVKGIEFK
+674 AWFVKGIQYE

-691 DHLSFFN
+691 DRLSFFH
-698 PKDTAVM
+698 PKDTAVI
-705 DEQDKIED
+705 DEQDKID
-713 LAGLQVD
+713 ALSGLQVD
-720 SNASIQLVQNKND
+720 TTAKIQLVDNQND
-733 EVSYKAKTNAKQL
+733 VILYTAKTNAKQL
-746 AVFSEIYYKDGWK
+746 AVFSEIYYRDGWK
-759 AFIDEKE
+759 AYIDEQE
-766 SPIVKVNY
+766 TPIVKVNY
-774 VLRGLVVPAGDH
+774 VLRGLVVPAGNH
-786 TIKFEFK
+786 KIRFEFK
-793 PASIT
+793 PASVT
-798 GAKQIAGVASILL
+798 KAKQISGIASMLL
-811 WLSLITTIVFAVKN
+811 WIALIAFIAIAIKQFM
-825 LNKKENT
+825 NKQK
-832 AK
+832 AAL

>member
-1 MHMFKSLFKSAL
+1 MYMFKSLFKSAL
-13 PHLIAVAVF
+13 PHLIAVAIF

-225 YKTIGFSLV
+225 YKTVGFSLV

-242 NAVMLIGTAEFGKST
+242 NAVMLIGTAEFGKSI

-285 MFLSEPLVMMFPH
+285 MFLSEPLVMIFPH

-348 PYVGVIIC
+348 PYVGILIC

-362 FGSNKN
+362 FGSKMN

-387 AYFESFN
+387 SYFESFN

-435 TNFKSFLQEHKIG
+435 TNFKSFLQEHKIS
-448 WISLGFVFFAVM
+448 WISLGLVLFAVM

-476 MSQIMQIQDPNQKAA
+476 MTQIMQIQDPNQKAA
-491 FEGPA
+491 FEAPA

-511 ESDLARTFMF
+511 ESDLTRTLIF
-521 IGAAFLIIYF
+521 IGIAFLLIF
-531 YIKRSIQE
+531 LYIKRSIQE
-539 TFFIVAIG
+539 TVFIAAIG
-547 ILTLVDLF
+547 ILSLVDLF
-555 QINVQYLKASQYVEA
+555 QINVQYLKPSQYLEA

-576 FALTALDNALLKDKT
+576 FALTALDNALLKDKS
-591 HYRVIDISRGVQN
+591 HYRIIDLRRGVQN

-720 SNASIQLVQNKND
+720 STASIQLVQNKND
-733 EVSYKAKTNAKQL
+733 EITYKAKTKAKQL

-759 AFIDEKE
+759 AYINDKE
-766 SPIVKVNY
+766 TPIVKVNY
-774 VLRGLVVPAGDH
+774 VLRGLVVPTGDH
-786 TIKFEFK
+786 AIKFEFK

-798 GAKQIAGVASILL
+798 GARQIAGVASILL
-811 WLSLITTIVFAVKN
+811 WLSLITMIAFAFKN

>member
-1 MHMFKSLFKSAL
+1 MNMFKSLFKSAL
-13 PHLIAVAVF
+13 PHLIAVAIF

-53 ALNYK
+53 AMNYK
-58 DQYGTTPL
+58 DQFGVTPL

-213 VQWIKAKDFTHI
+213 VKWIQAKDFTHI

-362 FGSNKN
+362 FGSKMN

-422 ILAMYGMSAVIKA
+422 ILAMYGMSAVTKA

-448 WISLGFVFFAVM
+448 WIALGFVFVALLG
-460 ALYFSADFKS
+460 LYFSADFKS

-476 MSQIMQIQDPNQKAA
+476 MSQIMQIQDPNQRAA

-511 ESDLARTFMF
+511 ESDITRSFIF
-521 IGAAFLIIYF
+521 IGIALFLIF
-531 YIKRSIQE
+531 LYIKRSIQE
-539 TFFIVAIG
+539 TVLIAAIG
-547 ILTLVDLF
+547 ILSLVDLF
-555 QINVQYLKASQYVEA
+555 QINVQYLKPSQYVEA

-591 HYRVIDISRGVQN
+591 HFRIIDIRRGVQN

-660 MASDTIPNPDALGN
+660 MASDTTPNPGALGN

-705 DEQDKIED
+705 DEQDKIAD
-713 LAGLQVD
+713 LDGLQVD
-720 SNASIQLVQNKND
+720 SSASIQLVENKND

-759 AFIDEKE
+759 AYIKDKE
-766 SPIVKVNY
+766 TPIIKVNY

-798 GAKQIAGVASILL
+798 GAKQIAGVASALL
-811 WLSLITTIVFAVKN
+811 WLSLITMIAFAFKN

>member
-39 QQSDITQ
+39 QQSDVTQ

-53 ALNYK
+53 ALNYR
-58 DQYGTTPL
+58 DQYGITPL
-66 WTNNMFG
+66 WTNSMFG
-73 GMPAY
+73 GMPTF
-78 QITGIPGISFS
+78 QITGIPASPYTIGALDGI
-89 IGILDQLFTLNL
+89 FTLRL
-101 PEPIGLFFLASI
+101 AEPVGLFFLASL

-121 LGFSTVIGI
+121 LGFSTLIGV

-139 TYNPIIVVVGHITKM
+139 TYNPIIVVVGHMTKM
-154 HAIAYLPFFIGSI
+154 HAIAYLPFFIGAI

-182 AIATTLFVQSNHLQ
+182 AIATALFVQANHLQ

-206 VMSVFYL
+206 VMSIFYL
-213 VQWIKAKDFTHI
+213 VQWIRAKEYTHI
-225 YKTIGFSLV
+225 LKTIGFSLV
-234 AGLMGLAV
+234 AGMMGLAV
-242 NAVMLIGTAEFGKST
+242 NAVMLMSTAEYGKAS

-298 IYGASSDPNLVDP
+298 VYGASNDPNLVDP
-311 TKSKAIEV
+311 AKSKAIEV

-348 PYVGVIIC
+348 PYVGIIIC
-356 FFAFIG
+356 FFACIG

-376 VIVLSVLLAAG
+376 VIVLSIMLAAG
-387 AYFESFN
+387 SYFESFN
-394 LVILKYLPL
+394 LMILKYLPL

-414 IVPTLLIG
+414 VVPTLLIG
-422 ILAMYGMSAVIKA
+422 ILSMYGIGATLKA
-435 TNFKSFLQEHKIG
+435 TNLKSFLQEHKIG
-448 WISLGFVFFAVM
+448 WITLGFVFVALLG
-460 ALYFSADFKS
+460 LYFTSDFKS

-476 MSQIMQIQDPNQKAA
+476 MSQITQIQDPNQKAA

-511 ESDLARTFMF
+511 ESDLTRTFIF
-521 IGAAFLIIYF
+521 IGFAFLFIYL
-531 YIKRSIQE
+531 YIKRSIQAS
-539 TFFIVAIG
+539 FFIVAIG

-555 QINVQYLKASQYVEA
+555 QINMQYLKPSQYIEA
-570 AENDNA
+570 SENENV

-591 HYRVIDISRGVQN
+591 NYRIIDLRRGVQTA
-604 SFNEGAILA
+604 FNEGAIMA

-655 IITGN
+655 IISGN
-660 MASDTIPNPDALGN
+660 MASDTTPNTGALGN

-691 DHLSFFN
+691 DHLSYFN

-705 DEQDKIED
+705 DEQDKID
-713 LAGLQVD
+713 ALAGLQVD
-720 SNASIQLVQNKND
+720 SNARIQLIDNKND
-733 EVSYKAKTNAKQL
+733 EVNYSAKTNAKQL

-759 AFIDEKE
+759 AYVDEKE

-786 TIKFEFK
+786 KIRFEFK
-793 PASIT
+793 PASVT
-798 GAKQIAGVASILL
+798 SAKQIAGIASILL
-811 WLSLITTIVFAVKN
+811 WLALAAFIAVTIQQFI
-825 LNKKENT
+825 KKQKS
-832 AK
+832 AQ

>member
-39 QQSDITQ
+39 QQSDVTQ

-53 ALNYK
+53 ALNYR
-58 DQYGTTPL
+58 DQYGITPL
-66 WTNNMFG
+66 WTNSMFG
-73 GMPAY
+73 GMPTF
-78 QITGIPGISFS
+78 QITGIPASPYTIGALDGI
-89 IGILDQLFTLNL
+89 FTLRL
-101 PEPIGLFFLASI
+101 AEPVGLFFLASL

-121 LGFSTVIGI
+121 LGFSTLIGV

-139 TYNPIIVVVGHITKM
+139 TYNPIIVVVGHMTKM
-154 HAIAYLPFFIGSI
+154 HAIAYLPFFIGAI

-182 AIATTLFVQSNHLQ
+182 AIATALFVQANHLQ

-206 VMSVFYL
+206 VMSIFYL
-213 VQWIKAKDFTHI
+213 VQWIIAKEYTHI
-225 YKTIGFSLV
+225 LKTIGFSLV
-234 AGLMGLAV
+234 AGMMGLAV
-242 NAVMLIGTAEFGKST
+242 NAVMLMSTAEYGKAS

-298 IYGASSDPNLVDP
+298 VYGASNDPNLVDP
-311 TKSKAIEV
+311 AKSKAIEV

-348 PYVGVIIC
+348 PYVGIIIC
-356 FFAFIG
+356 FFACIG

-376 VIVLSVLLAAG
+376 VIVLSIMLAAG
-387 AYFESFN
+387 SYFEAFN
-394 LVILKYLPL
+394 LMILKYLPL

-414 IVPTLLIG
+414 VVPTLLIG
-422 ILAMYGMSAVIKA
+422 ILSMYGIGATLKA
-435 TNFKSFLQEHKIG
+435 TNLKSFLQEHKIG
-448 WISLGFVFFAVM
+448 WITLGFVFIALLG
-460 ALYFSADFKS
+460 LYFTSDFKS

-476 MSQIMQIQDPNQKAA
+476 MSQITQIQDPNQKAA

-511 ESDLARTFMF
+511 ESDLTRTFIF
-521 IGAAFLIIYF
+521 IGFAFLFIYL
-531 YIKRSIQE
+531 YIKRSIQAS
-539 TFFIVAIG
+539 FFIVAIG

-555 QINVQYLKASQYVEA
+555 QINMQYLKPSQYIEA
-570 AENDNA
+570 SENENV

-591 HYRVIDISRGVQN
+591 NYRIIDLRRGVQTA
-604 SFNEGAILA
+604 FNEGAIMA

-655 IITGN
+655 IISGN
-660 MASDTIPNPDALGN
+660 MASDTTPNTGALGN

-684 KGPRAVM
+684 KGPRAVI
-691 DHLSFFN
+691 DHLSNFN

-705 DEQDKIED
+705 DEQDKIEA
-713 LAGLQVD
+713 LAELQVD
-720 SNASIQLVQNKND
+720 SNARIQLVDNKND
-733 EVSYKAKTNAKQL
+733 EVNYTAKTNVKQL

-759 AFIDEKE
+759 AYVDEKE
-766 SPIVKVNY
+766 TPIVKVNY
-774 VLRGLVVPAGDH
+774 VLRGLVIPAGDH

-793 PASIT
+793 PDSIANT
-798 GAKQIAGVASILL
+798 QKLAGVASILL
-811 WLSLITTIVFAVKN
+811 WLGLIASVALAFQQFTKKQNTTI
-825 LNKKENT
+825 
-832 AK
+832 

>member
-1 MHMFKSLFKSAL
+1 MLKTIFKSAL
-13 PHLIAVAVF
+13 PHLLAIFVF

-32 ALEGKVL
+32 AIEGKVL
-39 QQSDITQ
+39 QQSDVTQ

-58 DQYGTTPL
+58 AQNGTTPL
-66 WTNNMFG
+66 WTNSMFG
-73 GMPAY
+73 GMPTF
-78 QITGIPGISFS
+78 QITGIPVSPYS
-89 IGILDQLFTLNL
+89 IGALDGVFTLRL
-101 PEPIGLFFLASI
+101 AEPVGLFFLASL

-121 LGFSTVIGI
+121 LGFSTLIGI

-139 TYNPIIVVVGHITKM
+139 TYNPIIVVVGHMTKM
-154 HAIAYLPFFIGSI
+154 HAIAYLPFFIGAI

-182 AIATTLFVQSNHLQ
+182 AIATALFVQANHLQ

-206 VMSVFYL
+206 AMSLYYL
-213 VQWIKAKDFTHI
+213 VIWIKAKEYTHI
-225 YKTIGFSLV
+225 LKTIGFSLI

-242 NAVMLIGTAEFGKST
+242 NAIMLMSTAEYGNAS

-298 IYGASSDPNLVDP
+298 VYGASSDPNLVDP
-311 TKSKAIEV
+311 AKSKAIEV

-348 PYVGVIIC
+348 PYVGIIIC
-356 FFAFIG
+356 FFACIG

-368 PNRWWIGA
+368 PNRLWIGP
-376 VIVLSVLLAAG
+376 VIVLSILLAAG
-387 AYFESFN
+387 SYFETFN
-394 LVILKYLPL
+394 VFILEHLPL
-403 YNKFRAPSMII
+403 YNKFRAPSMILVI
-414 IVPTLLIG
+414 PTLLIG
-422 ILAMYGMSAVIKA
+422 VLAMYGINA
-435 TNFKSFLQEHKIG
+435 TLQANNFKSFIEAHKIG
-448 WISLGFVFFAVM
+448 WITLGFILLAILG
-460 ALYFSADFKS
+460 LYFTSDFKS

-491 FEGPA
+491 FETPT
-496 RDLVNAIAE
+496 RDMVNAIAE
-505 DRKGFI
+505 DRQGFI
-511 ESDLARTFMF
+511 ESDLTRALIF
-521 IGAAFLIIYF
+521 IGIAFLLIF
-531 YIKRSIQE
+531 LYIKQTIQQ
-539 TFFIVAIG
+539 TIFIIG
-547 ILTLVDLF
+547 IGLLTLVDLF
-555 QINVQYLKASQYVEA
+555 QINVQYLKPSQFVEA
-570 AENDNA
+570 TENENV
-576 FALTALDNALLKDKT
+576 FALTALDNALLKDT
-591 HYRVIDISRGVQN
+591 SNYRIIDLRRGVQN
-604 SFNEGAILA
+604 AFNEGAIMA

-630 QDLIENQWYNFPNC
+630 QDLIENQWYQFPNC

-674 AWFVKGIEFK
+674 AWFVKGIQYK

-698 PKDTAVM
+698 PKDTAVI
-705 DEQDKIED
+705 DEQDKLD
-713 LAGLQVD
+713 VLSGLQVD
-720 SNASIQLVQNKND
+720 SNAKIQLIDNQND
-733 EVSYKAKTNAKQL
+733 LIFYTAKTNAKQL
-746 AVFSEIYYKDGWK
+746 AVFSEIYYRDGWK
-759 AFIDEKE
+759 AYIDDQE
-766 SPIVKVNY
+766 SPILKVNY

-786 TIKFEFK
+786 KIRFEFK
-793 PASIT
+793 PASVT
-798 GAKQIAGVASILL
+798 RAKQIAGVASILL
-811 WLSLITTIVFAVKN
+811 WIALVAFIAMTIQQFI
-825 LNKKENT
+825 KKQNS
-832 AK
+832 AQ

>member
-13 PHLIAVAVF
+13 PHLIAIAVF

-39 QQSDITQ
+39 QQSDVTQ

-53 ALNYK
+53 ALNYR
-58 DQYGTTPL
+58 DQYGITPL
-66 WTNNMFG
+66 WTNSMFG
-73 GMPAY
+73 GMPTF
-78 QITGIPGISFS
+78 QITGIPASPYTIGALDGI
-89 IGILDQLFTLNL
+89 FTLRL
-101 PEPIGLFFLASI
+101 AEPVGLFFLASL

-121 LGFSTVIGI
+121 LGFSTLIGI

-139 TYNPIIVVVGHITKM
+139 TYNPIIVVVGHMTKM
-154 HAIAYLPFFIGSI
+154 HAIAYLPFFIGAI

-182 AIATTLFVQSNHLQ
+182 AIATSLFVQANHLQ

-206 VMSVFYL
+206 VMSIFYL
-213 VQWIKAKDFTHI
+213 VQWIRSKEYTHI
-225 YKTIGFSLV
+225 LKTIGFSLV
-234 AGLMGLAV
+234 AGMMGLAV
-242 NAVMLIGTAEFGKST
+242 NAVMLMSTAEYGKAS

-298 IYGASSDPNLVDP
+298 VYGASNDPNLVDP
-311 TKSKAIEV
+311 AKSKAIEV

-348 PYVGVIIC
+348 PYVGILIC
-356 FFAFIG
+356 FFACIG

-376 VIVLSVLLAAG
+376 VIVLSIMLAAG
-387 AYFESFN
+387 SYFESFN
-394 LVILKYLPL
+394 LMILKYLPL

-414 IVPTLLIG
+414 VVPTLLIG
-422 ILAMYGMSAVIKA
+422 ILAMYGMSVVIKA
-435 TNFKSFLQEHKIG
+435 TNFKNFLQEHKIG
-448 WISLGFVFFAVM
+448 WVTLGFVFVALLG
-460 ALYFSADFKS
+460 LYFTSDFKS

-511 ESDLARTFMF
+511 ESDLTRTFIF
-521 IGAAFLIIYF
+521 IGFAFLFIF
-531 YIKRSIQE
+531 LYIKRSIQAS
-539 TFFIVAIG
+539 FFIVAIG

-555 QINVQYLKASQYVEA
+555 QINVQYLKPSQYIEA
-570 AENDNA
+570 SENENV
-576 FALTALDNALLKDKT
+576 FALTALDNTLLKDKT
-591 HYRVIDISRGVQN
+591 NYRIIDLRRGVQTA
-604 SFNEGAILA
+604 FNEGAIMA

-655 IITGN
+655 IISGN
-660 MASDTIPNPDALGN
+660 MASDTTPNTGALGN

-691 DHLSFFN
+691 DHLSYFN

-705 DEQDKIED
+705 DEQDKID
-713 LAGLQVD
+713 ALAGLQVD
-720 SNASIQLVQNKND
+720 SNATIQLIDNKND
-733 EVSYKAKTNAKQL
+733 EVNYTAKTNATQL

-759 AFIDEKE
+759 AYVDEKE

-786 TIKFEFK
+786 KIRFEFK
-793 PASIT
+793 PASVT
-798 GAKQIAGVASILL
+798 RAKQIAGIASILL
-811 WLSLITTIVFAVKN
+811 WLALAAFIAVTIQQFI
-825 LNKKENT
+825 KKQKS
-832 AK
+832 AQ

>member
-1 MHMFKSLFKSAL
+1 MNMFKSLFKSAL
-13 PHLIAVAVF
+13 PHLIAVAIF

-53 ALNYK
+53 AMNYN

-78 QITGIPGISFS
+78 QITGIPGTSFS
-89 IGILDQLFTLNL
+89 VGILDHLFTLNL
-101 PEPIGLFFLASI
+101 AEPIGLFFLASI

-206 VMSVFYL
+206 AMSVFYL
-213 VQWIKAKDFTHI
+213 VQWIQAKDFTHI
-225 YKTIGFSLV
+225 FKTVGFSLV

-311 TKSKAIEV
+311 SKSKAIEV

-348 PYVGVIIC
+348 PYVGIIIC

-362 FGSNKN
+362 FGSNAN

-387 AYFESFN
+387 SYFESFN
-394 LVILKYLPL
+394 LMILKYLPL

-414 IVPTLLIG
+414 VVPTFLIG
-422 ILAMYGMSAVIKA
+422 ILAMYGLSAVIKA
-435 TNFKSFLQEHKIG
+435 SNFKNFLQEHKIG
-448 WISLGFVFFAVM
+448 WISLGLVFVAVM
-460 ALYFSADFKS
+460 ALYFNADFKS

-476 MSQIMQIQDPNQKAA
+476 MTQIMQIQDPNQKAA
-491 FEGPA
+491 FETPA
-496 RDLVNAIAE
+496 RDLVTAIAE

-511 ESDLARTFMF
+511 ESDLTRSFIF
-521 IGAAFLIIYF
+521 IGIAFFLIF
-531 YIKRSIQE
+531 LYIKRSIQE
-539 TFFIVAIG
+539 TVFIVGIG
-547 ILTLVDLF
+547 ILSLVDLF
-555 QINVQYLKASQYVEA
+555 QINVQYLKPSQYVEA

-576 FALTALDNALLKDKT
+576 FALTALDNALLKDKS
-591 HYRVIDISRGVQN
+591 HYRIIDLRRGIQN

-705 DEQDKIED
+705 DEQDKIAD
-713 LAGLQVD
+713 LDGLQVD

-733 EVSYKAKTNAKQL
+733 EITYKAKTNAKQL

-759 AFIDEKE
+759 AYIDDKE
-766 SPIVKVNY
+766 TPIVKANY
-774 VLRGLVVPAGDH
+774 VLRGLVVPAGEH

-798 GAKQIAGVASILL
+798 SARQIASVASILL
-811 WLSLITTIVFAVKN
+811 WLSLVTMIVFGIKN

>member
-1 MHMFKSLFKSAL
+1 MLKTLFKSLL
-13 PHLIAVAVF
+13 PHLLAIIVF
-22 AIVAIVYCKP
+22 ALVAIVYCKP

-39 QQSDITQ
+39 QQSDVTQ

-58 DQYGTTPL
+58 EKYGTTPL
-66 WTNNMFG
+66 WTNSMFG
-73 GMPAY
+73 GMPTF
-78 QITGIPGISFS
+78 QITGIPVSPYS
-89 IGILDQLFTLNL
+89 IGALDGIFTLYL
-101 PEPIGLFFLASI
+101 SEPVGLFFLASI

-121 LGFSTVIGI
+121 LGFSTLIGI

-139 TYNPIIVVVGHITKM
+139 TYNPIIVVVGHMTKM
-154 HAIAYLPFFIGSI
+154 HAIAYLPFFIGAI

-182 AIATTLFVQSNHLQ
+182 AIATALFVQANHLQ

-201 LIIVL
+201 LIIVIG
-206 VMSVFYL
+206 MSIFYL
-213 VQWIKAKDFTHI
+213 VQWIKAKDYTHI
-225 YKTIGFSLV
+225 IKTFGFSLV
-234 AGLMGLAV
+234 AGILGLAV
-242 NAVMLIGTAEFGKST
+242 NAIMLMSTAEYGKAS

-298 IYGASSDPNLVDP
+298 IYGASSDPNIVDP
-311 TKSKAIEV
+311 SKSKAIEA

-348 PYVGVIIC
+348 PYVGILIC
-356 FFAFIG
+356 FLACIG

-376 VIVLSVLLAAG
+376 VIVLSILLAAG
-387 AYFESFN
+387 TYFETFN
-394 LVILKYLPL
+394 LFILEHLPL

-414 IVPTLLIG
+414 VVPTLLIG
-422 ILAMYGMSAVIKA
+422 VLAMYGIDAILNSNNFNQFVKA
-435 TNFKSFLQEHKIG
+435 HKTG
-448 WISLGFVFFAVM
+448 WITLGLIFFAVL
-460 ALYFSADFKS
+460 AIYFTSDFKS

-491 FEGPA
+491 FENPA
-496 RDLVNAIAE
+496 REMVNAIAE

-511 ESDLARTFMF
+511 ESDLTRALIF
-521 IGAAFLIIYF
+521 IGIAFFLIYL
-531 YIKRSIQE
+531 YIKQSIQQ
-539 TFFIVAIG
+539 TFFMVAIG
-547 ILTLVDLF
+547 ILAMVDLF
-555 QINVQYLKASQYVEA
+555 QINVQYLKPSQFVEA
-570 AENDNA
+570 AENENV
-576 FALTALDNALLKDKT
+576 FALTVLDNALLKDT
-591 HYRVIDISRGVQN
+591 SNYRIIDLRRGVQN
-604 SFNEGAILA
+604 AFNEGAIMA
-613 YHHKLVGGY
+613 YHHNLVGGY

-630 QDLIENQWYNFPNC
+630 QDLIENQWYKFPNC

-674 AWFVKGIEFK
+674 AWFVKGIEYK

-698 PKDTAVM
+698 PKDSAVI
-705 DEQDKIED
+705 DEQDKID
-713 LAGLQVD
+713 ALSGLQLD
-720 SNASIQLVQNKND
+720 SNATIQLVDNQND
-733 EVSYKAKTNAKQL
+733 VIHYTAKTNAKQL
-746 AVFSEIYYKDGWK
+746 AVFSEIYYREGWK
-759 AFIDEKE
+759 AFIDNQE

-786 TIKFEFK
+786 KIRFEFK
-793 PASIT
+793 PASVT
-798 GAKQIAGVASILL
+798 KAKQISGIASILL
-811 WLSLITTIVFAVKN
+811 WIALIAFVVVSVKQI
-825 LNKKENT
+825 LDKQKAT
-832 AK
+832 L

>member
-1 MHMFKSLFKSAL
+1 MHMFKSFFKSAL

-22 AIVAIVYCKP
+22 AIVANVYCKP

-53 ALNYK
+53 AMNYK

-89 IGILDQLFTLNL
+89 IGMLDQFFTLNL

-213 VQWIKAKDFTHI
+213 VQWIKSKDFTHI
-225 YKTIGFSLV
+225 YKTVGFSLA

-311 TKSKAIEV
+311 TTSKAIEV
-319 LQQMQPEVGQQLQ
+319 LQQMQPEIGQQLQ

-348 PYVGVIIC
+348 PYVGIIIC

-368 PNRWWIGA
+368 PNRWWIGT
-376 VIVLSVLLAAG
+376 VIVLAIMLAAG
-387 AYFESFN
+387 SYFESFN

-414 IVPTLLIG
+414 VVPTLLIG

-448 WISLGFVFFAVM
+448 WISLGLVFFAVM

-476 MSQIMQIQDPNQKAA
+476 MTQIMQIQDPNQKAA
-491 FEGPA
+491 FETPA

-511 ESDLARTFMF
+511 ESDLTRTFIF
-521 IGAAFLIIYF
+521 IGIAFFLIF
-531 YIKRSIQE
+531 LYIKRSIQE
-539 TFFIVAIG
+539 TVFIIAIG
-547 ILTLVDLF
+547 LLSLVDLF
-555 QINVQYLKASQYVEA
+555 QINVQYLKPSQYVET

-576 FALTALDNALLKDKT
+576 FALTALDNTLLNDKS
-591 HYRVIDISRGVQN
+591 HFRIIDLRRGIQN

-705 DEQDKIED
+705 DEQDKIAD

-733 EVSYKAKTNAKQL
+733 EITYKAKTNAKQL

-759 AFIDEKE
+759 AFINDKE
-766 SPIVKVNY
+766 TPIVKVNY

-798 GAKQIAGVASILL
+798 GAKQIAGVASALL
-811 WLSLITTIVFAVKN
+811 WLSLITMIAFAFKN
-825 LNKKENT
+825 LNKK
-832 AK
+832 

>member
-1 MHMFKSLFKSAL
+1 
-13 PHLIAVAVF
+13 
-22 AIVAIVYCKP
+22 
-32 ALEGKVL
+32 
-39 QQSDITQ
+39 
-46 WKGMAQD
+46 
-53 ALNYK
+53 
-58 DQYGTTPL
+58 
-66 WTNNMFG
+66 
-73 GMPAY
+73 
-78 QITGIPGISFS
+78 
-89 IGILDQLFTLNL
+89 
-101 PEPIGLFFLASI
+101 
-113 CFYFLAQV
+113 
-121 LGFSTVIGI
+121 
-130 IGGLAYSYA
+130 
-139 TYNPIIVVVGHITKM
+139 
-154 HAIAYLPFFIGSI
+154 
-167 LLIFQKKYYLGAICT
+167 
-182 AIATTLFVQSNHLQ
+182 
-196 INYYG
+196 
-201 LIIVL
+201 
-206 VMSVFYL
+206 MSVFYL

-311 TKSKAIEV
+311 SKSKAIEV

-362 FGSNKN
+362 FGSNMN

-387 AYFESFN
+387 SYFESFN
-394 LVILKYLPL
+394 LMILKYLPL

-414 IVPTLLIG
+414 VVPTLLIG
-422 ILAMYGMSAVIKA
+422 ILAMYGLNATLKA

-448 WISLGFVFFAVM
+448 WISLGLVIFAVM
-460 ALYFSADFKS
+460 ALYFSTDFKS

-491 FEGPA
+491 FETPA

-511 ESDLARTFMF
+511 ESDITRTFVF
-521 IGAAFLIIYF
+521 IGIAFLLIYL

-539 TFFIVAIG
+539 TVFIIAIG
-547 ILTLVDLF
+547 ILSLVDLF
-555 QINVQYLKASQYVEA
+555 QINVQYLKPSQYVEA
-570 AENDNA
+570 AENENA
-576 FALTALDNALLKDKT
+576 FALTALDNALLNDKS
-591 HYRVIDISRGVQN
+591 HYRIIDLRRGVQN

-674 AWFVKGIEFK
+674 AWFVKGIEYK

-720 SNASIQLVQNKND
+720 SNASIQLVENKND
-733 EVSYKAKTNAKQL
+733 EITYKAKTNAKQL

-759 AFIDEKE
+759 ATIDDKE
-766 SPIVKVNY
+766 APIVKVNY

-786 TIKFEFK
+786 NIKFEFK

-798 GAKQIAGVASILL
+798 IARQIAGIASILL
-811 WLSLITTIVFAVKN
+811 WLSLVTMIAFAVKN
-825 LNKKENT
+825 MNKRENS

>member
-1 MHMFKSLFKSAL
+1 MNMFKSLFKSAL
-13 PHLIAVAVF
+13 PHLIAVAIF

-53 ALNYK
+53 ALNYR
-58 DQYGTTPL
+58 DQNGVTPL
-66 WTNNMFG
+66 WTNSMFG

-78 QITGIPGISFS
+78 QITGIPGNAYS
-89 IGILDQLFTLNL
+89 IGMLDQLFTLNL
-101 PEPIGLFFLASI
+101 AEPIGLFFLASI

-139 TYNPIIVVVGHITKM
+139 TYNPIIIVVGHITKM

-167 LLIFQKKYYLGAICT
+167 LLIFQKKYYLGAVCT
-182 AIATTLFVQSNHLQ
+182 AIATTLFVQANHLQ

-262 ALATKDSK
+262 ALATKESK

-298 IYGASSDPNLVDP
+298 IYGASNDPNLVDP

-348 PYVGVIIC
+348 PYVGILIC

-362 FGSNKN
+362 FGSKMN

-376 VIVLSVLLAAG
+376 VIVLSVMLAAG
-387 AYFESFN
+387 SYFESFN

-414 IVPTLLIG
+414 VVPTLLIG
-422 ILAMYGMSAVIKA
+422 ILALYGMSAVLKA
-435 TNFKSFLQEHKIG
+435 SNFKSFLQEHKIG
-448 WISLGFVFFAVM
+448 WITLGLVFFAVI
-460 ALYFSADFKS
+460 ALYFSSDFKS

-511 ESDLARTFMF
+511 ESDLTRASIF
-521 IGAAFLIIYF
+521 IGIAFLLIF
-531 YIKRSIQE
+531 LYIKRSIQE
-539 TFFIVAIG
+539 MVFIAGIG
-547 ILTLVDLF
+547 ILSLVDLF
-555 QINVQYLKASQYVEA
+555 QINVQYLKPSQYIEA
-570 AENDNA
+570 SENENA
-576 FALTALDNALLKDKT
+576 FALTALDNALLNDKS
-591 HYRVIDISRGVQN
+591 HYRIIDLRRGIQN

-655 IITGN
+655 IISGN
-660 MASDTIPNPDALGN
+660 MATDTTPNTGALGN
-674 AWFVKGIEFK
+674 AWFVKGIEYK

-698 PKDTAVM
+698 PKDTAVI
-705 DEQDKIED
+705 DEQDKIEG
-713 LAGLQVD
+713 LLGLQVD
-720 SNASIQLVQNKND
+720 STASIQLVENKND
-733 EVSYKAKTNAKQL
+733 EITYKAKTNAKQL

-759 AFIDEKE
+759 AYINDQET
-766 SPIVKVNY
+766 PIVKVNY

-786 TIKFEFK
+786 KIKFEFK
-793 PASIT
+793 PTSIT
-798 GAKQIAGVASILL
+798 SAKQIAGVASILL
-811 WLSLITTIVFAVKN
+811 WLSLITMIAFSVKN

-832 AK
+832 AN

>member
-1 MHMFKSLFKSAL
+1 MNMFKSLFKSAL
-13 PHLIAVAVF
+13 PHLIAVAIF

-53 ALNYK
+53 AMNYNE
-58 DQYGTTPL
+58 QYGTTPL

-78 QITGIPGISFS
+78 QITGIPGTSFS
-89 IGILDQLFTLNL
+89 VGILDHLFTLNL
-101 PEPIGLFFLASI
+101 AEPIGLFFLASI

-206 VMSVFYL
+206 AMSVFYL
-213 VQWIKAKDFTHI
+213 VHWIKAKDFTHI
-225 YKTIGFSLV
+225 FKTVAFSLV

-311 TKSKAIEV
+311 SKSKAIEV

-348 PYVGVIIC
+348 PYVGIIIC

-362 FGSNKN
+362 FGSNAN

-387 AYFESFN
+387 SYFESFN
-394 LVILKYLPL
+394 LMILKYLPL

-414 IVPTLLIG
+414 VVPTFLIG
-422 ILAMYGMSAVIKA
+422 ILAMYGLSAVIKA
-435 TNFKSFLQEHKIG
+435 SNFKNFLQEHKIG
-448 WISLGFVFFAVM
+448 WISLGLVFVAVM
-460 ALYFSADFKS
+460 ALYFNADFKS

-476 MSQIMQIQDPNQKAA
+476 MTQIMQIQDPNQKAA
-491 FEGPA
+491 FETPA
-496 RDLVNAIAE
+496 RDLVTAIAE

-511 ESDLARTFMF
+511 ESDLTRSFIF
-521 IGAAFLIIYF
+521 IGIAFFLIF
-531 YIKRSIQE
+531 LYIKRSIQE
-539 TFFIVAIG
+539 TVFIVGIG
-547 ILTLVDLF
+547 ILSLVDLF
-555 QINVQYLKASQYVEA
+555 QINVQYLKPSQYVEA

-576 FALTALDNALLKDKT
+576 FALTALDNALLKDKS
-591 HYRVIDISRGVQN
+591 HYRIIDIRRGVQN

-705 DEQDKIED
+705 DEQDKIAD
-713 LAGLQVD
+713 LDGLQVD

-733 EVSYKAKTNAKQL
+733 EITYKAKTNAKQL

-759 AFIDEKE
+759 AYIDDKE
-766 SPIVKVNY
+766 TPIVKTNY

-798 GAKQIAGVASILL
+798 GARQIASVASILL
-811 WLSLITTIVFAVKN
+811 WLSLVTMIAFGIKN
-825 LNKKENT
+825 LNKKENP

>member
-1 MHMFKSLFKSAL
+1 MLKTIFKSAL
-13 PHLIAVAVF
+13 PHLLAIFVF

-32 ALEGKVL
+32 AIEGKVL
-39 QQSDITQ
+39 QQSDVTQ

-58 DQYGTTPL
+58 AQNGTTPL
-66 WTNNMFG
+66 WTNSMFG
-73 GMPAY
+73 GMPTF
-78 QITGIPGISFS
+78 QITGIPVSPYS
-89 IGILDQLFTLNL
+89 IGALDGVFTLRL
-101 PEPIGLFFLASI
+101 AEPVGLFFLASL

-121 LGFSTVIGI
+121 LGFSTLIGI

-139 TYNPIIVVVGHITKM
+139 TYNPIIVVVGHMTKM
-154 HAIAYLPFFIGSI
+154 HAIAYLPFFIGAI

-182 AIATTLFVQSNHLQ
+182 AIATALFVQANHLQ

-206 VMSVFYL
+206 AMSLYYL
-213 VQWIKAKDFTHI
+213 VIWIKAKEYTHI
-225 YKTIGFSLV
+225 LKTIGFSLI

-242 NAVMLIGTAEFGKST
+242 NAIMLMSTAEYGNAS

-298 IYGASSDPNLVDP
+298 VYGASSDPNLVDP
-311 TKSKAIEV
+311 AKSKAIEV

-348 PYVGVIIC
+348 PYVGIIIC
-356 FFAFIG
+356 FFACIG

-368 PNRWWIGA
+368 PNRLWIGP
-376 VIVLSVLLAAG
+376 VIVLSILLAAG
-387 AYFESFN
+387 SYFETFN
-394 LVILKYLPL
+394 VFILEHLPL
-403 YNKFRAPSMII
+403 YNKFRAPSMILVI
-414 IVPTLLIG
+414 PTLLIG
-422 ILAMYGMSAVIKA
+422 VLAMYGINA
-435 TNFKSFLQEHKIG
+435 TLQANNFKSFIEAHKIG
-448 WISLGFVFFAVM
+448 WITLGFILLAILG
-460 ALYFSADFKS
+460 LYFTSDFKS

-491 FEGPA
+491 FETPA
-496 RDLVNAIAE
+496 RDMVNAIAE
-505 DRKGFI
+505 DRQGFI
-511 ESDLARTFMF
+511 ESDLTRALIF
-521 IGAAFLIIYF
+521 IGIAFLLIF
-531 YIKRSIQE
+531 LYIKQTIQQ
-539 TFFIVAIG
+539 TIFIIG
-547 ILTLVDLF
+547 IGLLTLVDLF
-555 QINVQYLKASQYVEA
+555 QINVQYLKPSQFVEA
-570 AENDNA
+570 TENENV
-576 FALTALDNALLKDKT
+576 FALTALDNALLKDT
-591 HYRVIDISRGVQN
+591 SNYRIIDLRRGVQN
-604 SFNEGAILA
+604 AFNEGAIMA

-630 QDLIENQWYNFPNC
+630 QDLIENQWYQFPNC

-674 AWFVKGIEFK
+674 AWFVKGIQYK

-698 PKDTAVM
+698 PKDTAVI
-705 DEQDKIED
+705 DEQDKLD
-713 LAGLQVD
+713 VLSGLQVD
-720 SNASIQLVQNKND
+720 STAKIQLIDNQND
-733 EVSYKAKTNAKQL
+733 LIFYTAKTNAKQL
-746 AVFSEIYYKDGWK
+746 AVFSEIYYRDGWK
-759 AFIDEKE
+759 AYIDDQE
-766 SPIVKVNY
+766 SPILKVNY

-786 TIKFEFK
+786 KIRFEFK
-793 PASIT
+793 PASVT
-798 GAKQIAGVASILL
+798 RAKQIAGVASILL
-811 WLSLITTIVFAVKN
+811 WIALVAFIAMTIQQFI
-825 LNKKENT
+825 KKQNS
-832 AK
+832 AQ

>member
-1 MHMFKSLFKSAL
+1 MNMFKSLFKSAL
-13 PHLIAVAVF
+13 PHLIAVAIF

-53 ALNYK
+53 AMNYK
-58 DQYGTTPL
+58 DQNGILPL

-78 QITGIPGISFS
+78 QITGIPGNPFS
-89 IGILDQLFTLNL
+89 IGMLDQLFTLNL

-213 VQWIKAKDFTHI
+213 VHWINAKEFTHI
-225 YKTIGFSLV
+225 FKTLGFSLLG
-234 AGLMGLAV
+234 GLMGLAV

-311 TKSKAIEV
+311 TTSKAIEV
-319 LQQMQPEVGQQLQ
+319 LQQMQPEIGQQLQ

-362 FGSNKN
+362 FGSKTN
-368 PNRWWIGA
+368 PNRWWLGA
-376 VIVLSVLLAAG
+376 VIVLSVMLAAG
-387 AYFESFN
+387 SYFESFN

-422 ILAMYGMSAVIKA
+422 ILAMYGISATLKA

-448 WISLGFVFFAVM
+448 WISLGLVFFAVF

-476 MSQIMQIQDPNQKAA
+476 MTQIMQIQDPNQKAA
-491 FEGPA
+491 FEAPA
-496 RDLVNAIAE
+496 RDLINAIAE

-511 ESDLARTFMF
+511 ESDLTRTFIF
-521 IGAAFLIIYF
+521 IGISCFLIF
-531 YIKRSIQE
+531 LYIKRSIQE
-539 TFFIVAIG
+539 TVFIVAIG
-547 ILTLVDLF
+547 MLTMIDIF
-555 QINVQYLKASQYVEA
+555 QMNVQYLKPSQYVEA
-570 AENDNA
+570 TENENA
-576 FALTALDNALLKDKT
+576 FALTTLDNALLKDKS
-591 HYRVIDISRGVQN
+591 HYRIIDLRRGIQN

-655 IITGN
+655 IISGN
-660 MASDTIPNPDALGN
+660 LASDTIPNPDALGN

-705 DEQDKIED
+705 DEQDKIEA
-713 LAGLQVD
+713 LTGLQID
-720 SNASIQLVQNKND
+720 TNAIIELVNNKND
-733 EVSYKAKTNAKQL
+733 EINYTAKTNAKQL

-759 AFIDEKE
+759 AYIDEKE
-766 SPIVKVNY
+766 TPIVKVNY
-774 VLRGLVVPAGDH
+774 VLRGLVVPAGNH
-786 TIKFEFK
+786 NIKFEFK

-798 GAKQIAGVASILL
+798 SAKQIAGVASILL
-811 WLSLITTIVFAVKN
+811 WLSLAACLTLAIRQFINKQNTTI
-825 LNKKENT
+825 
-832 AK
+832 

>member
-1 MHMFKSLFKSAL
+1 MLKTIFKSAL
-13 PHLIAVAVF
+13 PHLLAIFVF

-32 ALEGKVL
+32 AIEGKVL
-39 QQSDITQ
+39 QQSDVTQ

-58 DQYGTTPL
+58 AQNGTTPL
-66 WTNNMFG
+66 WTNSMFG
-73 GMPAY
+73 GMPTF
-78 QITGIPGISFS
+78 QITGIPVSPYS
-89 IGILDQLFTLNL
+89 IGALDGVFTLRL
-101 PEPIGLFFLASI
+101 AEPVGLFFLASL

-121 LGFSTVIGI
+121 LGFSTLIGI

-139 TYNPIIVVVGHITKM
+139 TYNPIIVVVGHMTKM
-154 HAIAYLPFFIGSI
+154 HAIAYLPFFIGAI
-167 LLIFQKKYYLGAICT
+167 LLIFQKKYYLGAIFT
-182 AIATTLFVQSNHLQ
+182 AIATALFVQANHLQ

-206 VMSVFYL
+206 AMSLYYL
-213 VQWIKAKDFTHI
+213 VIWIKAKEYTHI
-225 YKTIGFSLV
+225 LKTIGFSLI

-242 NAVMLIGTAEFGKST
+242 NAIMLMSTAEYGKAS

-298 IYGASSDPNLVDP
+298 VYGASSDPNLVDP
-311 TKSKAIEV
+311 AKSKAIEV

-348 PYVGVIIC
+348 PYVGIIIC
-356 FFAFIG
+356 FFACIG

-376 VIVLSVLLAAG
+376 VIVLSILLAAG
-387 AYFESFN
+387 SYFETFN
-394 LVILKYLPL
+394 VFILEHLPL
-403 YNKFRAPSMII
+403 YNKFRAPSMILVI
-414 IVPTLLIG
+414 PTLLIG
-422 ILAMYGMSAVIKA
+422 VLAMYGINA
-435 TNFKSFLQEHKIG
+435 TLQANNFKSFIEAHKIG
-448 WISLGFVFFAVM
+448 WITLGFILLTILG
-460 ALYFSADFKS
+460 LYFTSDFKS

-491 FEGPA
+491 FETPA
-496 RDLVNAIAE
+496 RDMVNAIAE

-511 ESDLARTFMF
+511 ESDLTRALIF
-521 IGAAFLIIYF
+521 IGIAFLLIF
-531 YIKRSIQE
+531 LYIKQTIQQ
-539 TFFIVAIG
+539 TIFIIG
-547 ILTLVDLF
+547 IGLLTLVDLF
-555 QINVQYLKASQYVEA
+555 QINVQYLKPSQFVETT
-570 AENDNA
+570 ENENV
-576 FALTALDNALLKDKT
+576 FALTALDNALLKDT
-591 HYRVIDISRGVQN
+591 SNYRIIDLRRGVQN
-604 SFNEGAILA
+604 AFNEGAIMA

-630 QDLIENQWYNFPNC
+630 QDLIENQWYQFPNC

-674 AWFVKGIEFK
+674 AWFVKGIQYK

-698 PKDTAVM
+698 PKDTAVI
-705 DEQDKIED
+705 DEQDKLD
-713 LAGLQVD
+713 VLSGLQVD
-720 SNASIQLVQNKND
+720 SNAKIQLIDNQND
-733 EVSYKAKTNAKQL
+733 LIFYTAKTNAKQL
-746 AVFSEIYYKDGWK
+746 AVFSEIYYRDGWK
-759 AFIDEKE
+759 AYIDDQE
-766 SPIVKVNY
+766 SPILKVNY
-774 VLRGLVVPAGDH
+774 VLRGLVIPAGDH
-786 TIKFEFK
+786 KIRFEFK
-793 PASIT
+793 PASVT
-798 GAKQIAGVASILL
+798 RAKQIAGVASILL
-811 WLSLITTIVFAVKN
+811 WIALVAFIAMTIQQFI
-825 LNKKENT
+825 KKQNS
-832 AK
+832 AQ

>member
-13 PHLIAVAVF
+13 PHLIAVAIF

-53 ALNYK
+53 AMNYK
-58 DQYGTTPL
+58 DRFGTTPL

-89 IGILDQLFTLNL
+89 IGMLDQFFTLNL

-154 HAIAYLPFFIGSI
+154 HAIAYLPLFIGSI
-167 LLIFQKKYYLGAICT
+167 LLIFRKKYHLGAICT

-213 VQWIKAKDFTHI
+213 VQWIKTKDFTHI

-285 MFLSEPLVMMFPH
+285 MYLSEPLVMMFPH

-311 TKSKAIEV
+311 TTSKAIEV

-348 PYVGVIIC
+348 PYVGILIC

-368 PNRWWIGA
+368 PNRWWIGT
-376 VIVLSVLLAAG
+376 VIVLAIMLAAG
-387 AYFESFN
+387 SYFESFN

-435 TNFKSFLQEHKIG
+435 TNFKSFLQEHKTG
-448 WISLGFVFFAVM
+448 WVSLGLVFFAVL
-460 ALYFSADFKS
+460 ALYFNADFKS

-476 MSQIMQIQDPNQKAA
+476 MSQIMQMQDPNQKAA
-491 FEGPA
+491 FEAPA
-496 RDLVNAIAE
+496 QDLVNAIAE

-511 ESDLARTFMF
+511 ESDLTRSFIF
-521 IGAAFLIIYF
+521 IGIAFLLIF
-531 YIKRSIQE
+531 LYIKRSIQE
-539 TFFIVAIG
+539 TVFIIAVG
-547 ILTLVDLF
+547 ILSLVDLF
-555 QINVQYLKASQYVEA
+555 QINVQYLKPSQYVEA

-576 FALTALDNALLKDKT
+576 FAITALDNALLNDKS
-591 HYRVIDISRGVQN
+591 HYRVIDLRRGVQN

-630 QDLIENQWYNFPNC
+630 QDLIDNQWYNFPNC
-644 LPTLNMMNTKY
+644 LPALNMMNTKY

-705 DEQDKIED
+705 DEQDKIQA
-713 LAGLQVD
+713 LSGLQVD
-720 SNASIQLVQNKND
+720 SSASIQLVQNKND
-733 EVSYKAKTNAKQL
+733 EITYKAKTNAKQL

-759 AFIDEKE
+759 AYINDKE
-766 SPIVKVNY
+766 TPIVKVNY
-774 VLRGLVVPAGDH
+774 VLRGLVVPSGDN

-798 GAKQIAGVASILL
+798 GAKQIAGVASALL
-811 WLSLITTIVFAVKN
+811 WLSLITMIAFAIKN
-825 LNKKENT
+825 LNKKET
-832 AK
+832 TSK

>member
-13 PHLIAVAVF
+13 PHLIAVAIF
-22 AIVAIVYCKP
+22 AVVAIVYCKP

-58 DQYGTTPL
+58 DQFGTTPL

-89 IGILDQLFTLNL
+89 IGILDQFFTLNL

-213 VQWIKAKDFTHI
+213 VKWIQAKDFTHI
-225 YKTIGFSLV
+225 YKTVGFSLV

-298 IYGASSDPNLVDP
+298 VYGASNDPNLVDP
-311 TKSKAIEV
+311 TTSKAIEV

-348 PYVGVIIC
+348 PYVGVLIC

-362 FGSNKN
+362 FGSKMN

-387 AYFESFN
+387 SYFESFN

-422 ILAMYGMSAVIKA
+422 ILAMYGMSTVIKA
-435 TNFKSFLQEHKIG
+435 TNIKSFLQEHKIG
-448 WISLGFVFFAVM
+448 WIALGFVFVALLG
-460 ALYFSADFKS
+460 LYFTSDFKS

-476 MSQIMQIQDPNQKAA
+476 MTQIMQIQDPNQKAA
-491 FEGPA
+491 FEAPA

-511 ESDLARTFMF
+511 ESDITRSFIF
-521 IGAAFLIIYF
+521 IGIAFFLIF
-531 YIKRSIQE
+531 LYIKRSIQE
-539 TFFIVAIG
+539 TVFIIAIG
-547 ILTLVDLF
+547 LLSLVDLF
-555 QINVQYLKASQYVEA
+555 QINVQYLKPSQYVEA
-570 AENDNA
+570 TENDNA

-591 HYRVIDISRGVQN
+591 HYRIIDLRRGVQN

-674 AWFVKGIEFK
+674 AWFVKGVEFK

-691 DHLSFFN
+691 DHLSNFN

-720 SNASIQLVQNKND
+720 SNASIQLVENKND
-733 EVSYKAKTNAKQL
+733 VVSYKAKTNAKQL

-759 AFIDEKE
+759 AYINDKE
-766 SPIVKVNY
+766 TPIVKVNY
-774 VLRGLVVPAGDH
+774 ILRGLVVPAGDH

-798 GAKQIAGVASILL
+798 SARQIAGVASILL
-811 WLSLITTIVFAVKN
+811 WLSLVTMIAFAFKN